1 MDTSA
6 NRLPVIVQFA
16 SKYLK
21 TEIGIFAAKALIAAA
36 VTLATLAIGAN
47 ILIGAAI
54 DQARTRIPTVRAGGG
69 PFWMKVED
77 ELERLAKGD
86 GISPQKKQKIVADLR
101 AISDKWRPFLLE
113 VAAAVNGHEPPE
125 QKK

>member
-16 SKYLK
+16 SKYFK
-21 TEIGIFAAKALIAAA
+21 NEIGIFAAKALIAAA

-54 DQARTRIPTVRAGGG
+54 DQARAQIPTVRVGGG

-77 ELERLAKGD
+77 ELEKLAKGD

-101 AISDKWRPFLLE
+101 AISDK
-113 VAAAVNGHEPPE
+113 
-125 QKK
+125 